1 MSLGLVFCLLTFIV
15 IGVVVFQAQFAA
27 RKWRQ
32 VIKDGDL
39 DALNELI
46 NDTFGEWR
54 RRRPSRE
61 RLLAEWNA
69 LQSVGLVA
77 ANHSAIRVSLIAE
90 PAMTMTDGKPIQ
102 SLEVAVIGLRAL
114 VGTVERLMYEMPH
127 VSFAC
132 VQVDVYTEYRSIQSG
147 NDLICLMSCKVD
159 RQEVAHSDWDS
170 DSLEEIAKDWP
181 IEIAENGR
189 LLNPELGAILC
200 D

>member
-1 MSLGLVFCLLTFIV
+1 VSLGLVFCLLTFIV

-170 DSLEEIAKDWP
+170 DSLEEIAKGWP
-181 IEIAENGR
+181 IEVAENGR